1 MSFIHSAVAAS
12 ILLAAPGAAL
22 ALSSD
27 GSQNVHRAGAPK
39 SLAASLAQPDYSL
52 EPEYGSVA
60 LTAGFTPDPY
70 VIEMLA
76 GGEVDANSALSRYAI
91 GQGGDGRCRGN
102 IAQAPDFRLHYEA
115 DGYLPLIIRAAAAFD
130 TTLVVNGP
138 DGTWYCDDD
147 SGAGVQAM
155 LQWDLPA
162 SGQYDIWVGAYSAN
176 NNYEPARIEISELLS
191 GSNNGGGGA
200 LNFMLT
206 AVHGVIDLAS
216 GFTPD
221 PRIVNVFARGEVAVR
236 NDLSTNAYAGDGRC
250 RGYTGSAPDL
260 SVRYTAGS
268 IFPFV
273 VRAIADFD
281 TTLVINAPDGS
292 WHCDDDSGDSV
303 QAQLVFRQPATGR
316 YDIWFG
322 SYGSG
327 RDGQRGRIE
336 ISEFE

>member
-1 MSFIHSAVAAS
+1 
-12 ILLAAPGAAL
+12 
-22 ALSSD
+22 
-27 GSQNVHRAGAPK
+27 
-39 SLAASLAQPDYSL
+39 
-52 EPEYGSVA
+52 
-60 LTAGFTPDPY
+60 
-70 VIEMLA
+70 
-76 GGEVDANSALSRYAI
+76 
-91 GQGGDGRCRGN
+91 
-102 IAQAPDFRLHYEA
+102 
-115 DGYLPLIIRAAAAFD
+115 
-130 TTLVVNGP
+130 
-138 DGTWYCDDD
+138 
-147 SGAGVQAM
+147 
-155 LQWDLPA
+155 
-162 SGQYDIWVGAYSAN
+162 
-176 NNYEPARIEISELLS
+176 
-191 GSNNGGGGA
+191 
-200 LNFMLT
+200 
-206 AVHGVIDLAS
+206 
-216 GFTPD
+216 
-221 PRIVNVFARGEVAVR
+221 VR